1 MTINQWIVAIMILL
15 SFVHGTA
22 VSFTKLSGQIGASL
36 VAFVFIIGWY
46 GALVM
51 LLHDGG
57 FW

>member
-1 MTINQWIVAIMILL
+1 MILL